1 MRQALILKEGT
12 SKTDL
17 MMIAL
22 GFCFCLFPIFI
33 LIIPTYTQS
42 ACETVKEGYEIY
54 FQRDITPAYLE
65 EANINALK
73 ALKNNC
79 PDLNID

>member
-1 MRQALILKEGT
+1 MRQSLTLKEST

-17 MMIAL
+17 LMIAL

-42 ACETVKEGYEIY
+42 ACETVEEGYKIY

-65 EANINALK
+65 DANVNALK
-73 ALKNNC
+73 ALKINC
-79 PDLNID
+79 PDLIID